1 MLTIEELEKRIDRD
15 QELLEQ
21 LAKERRRVKMRLFR
35 YKKSFTALLELEQ
48 MIEDQHEC

>member
-15 QELLEQ
+15 QELLDR
-21 LAKERRRVKMRLFR
+21 LTAEREKVRIRLYR
-35 YKKSFTALLELEQ
+35 YKKSFTALLEFEQ